1 MTTYKEPT
9 KGAYLLAEPF
19 MQNEQFQRTVVLL
32 TEHTPDGSVGFVL
45 NRPSPYKLTDVL
57 PDFPAFDVQL
67 YKGGPV
73 EENTLH
79 YIHCNVDMSE
89 GDEEI
94 ARGVYWGGDFE
105 RLRLGVL
112 TGVITPDDVRVF
124 HGYSGWGA
132 DQLSSEMEIKS
143 WILAPSRRKFTF
155 SPDSDSL
162 WRDILTAMG
171 GKYRLMANYPL
182 HPSLN

>member
-1 MTTYKEPT
+1 
-9 KGAYLLAEPF
+9 
-19 MQNEQFQRTVVLL
+19 MQNEHFQRTVVLL
-32 TEHTPDGSVGFVL
+32 TEHTPEGTVGFVL
-45 NRPSPYKLTDVL
+45 NRLSPYRLADAL
-57 PDFPAFDVQL
+57 PDFPEFDVPL
-67 YKGGPV
+67 YTGGPV

-79 YIHCNVDMSE
+79 YIHCCKDMSE

-94 ARGVYWGGDFE
+94 ASGVYWGGDFE

-112 TGVITPDDVRVF
+112 TGLVTADDVRIF

-132 DQLSSEMEIKS
+132 DQLNSEMEINS

-155 SPDSDSL
+155 SPEIKTL
-162 WRDILTAMG
+162 WSDILTAMG